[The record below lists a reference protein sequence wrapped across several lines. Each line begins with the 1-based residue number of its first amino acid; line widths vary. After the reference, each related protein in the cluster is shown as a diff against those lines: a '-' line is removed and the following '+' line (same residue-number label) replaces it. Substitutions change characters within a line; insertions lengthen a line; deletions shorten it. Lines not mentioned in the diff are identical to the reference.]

1 MTERK
6 AVAYVSEDNG
16 FKFISVEEDEDE
28 IVIQAG
34 MPQAV
39 SDRQDVEDDASDV
52 MPYSDDEI
60 AFDEVESDEESFYDI
75 EEEDDED
82 AIERAR
88 FEREK
93 ARRQALAEAN
103 RMITTEEDLHA
114 SVPFAN
120 MRRII
125 IVAAIVLIVVFLLYY
140 NFGGM

>member
-1 MTERK
+1 MTGRK

-34 MPQAV
+34 MPQAAP
-39 SDRQDVEDDASDV
+39 DQPDVEGYASDV
-52 MPYSDDEI
+52 MPLSDDEVS
-60 AFDEVESDEESFYDI
+60 FDEDESDESSFYDV

-82 AIERAR
+82 AVERAK

-93 ARRQALAEAN
+93 ARRQARAEAN

-114 SVPFAN
+114 SVPFAG
-120 MRRII
+120 MQRVI
-125 IVAAIVLIVVFLLYY
+125 IVVAIILIVVFVLYY
-140 NFGGM
+140 NFGSM